1 MPSNSPLKTDG
12 RYAQKY
18 SLADLKSAFKRVG
31 LVLKESSY
39 RGYSVPHSYECKAC
53 GHRGT
58 KSPNE
63 AFSNKSGCLA
73 CGRKR
78 ASIRRKY
85 SPEKIQKICKKW
97 DIRLVD
103 FPETL
108 SQKIRLVFIK
118 CGHEQ
123 LKSLEAIQGGR
134 SGCSICSGKARKTL
148 EDYLA
153 VAKQYQGT
161 LIEVVTGSKKKARWK
176 CRLGHYFERSLQNI
190 VVDKTFC
197 TVCTQNSLA
206 ERIAHA
212 ALEKLFGR
220 PFVKIRIPNSKSV
233 KGRTLEVDLYNK
245 DLKLAVEIHGPQHYR
260 PVDFHGRGA
269 TDAKQKLA
277 ILKEN
282 DRRTRIACKNQGIA
296 LIEVREL
303 GTKTSLSQF
312 RDLLAKKCQTFGIP
326 IPASFWSVNLDEI
339 QPTSGEGRYWDLV
352 VTKAASWGLVPV
364 SNSYTRSIDN
374 HWWNC
379 RNGCRVQ
386 MRPRDIATDRVKG
399 CPGCWK
405 KHHEKAV
412 ALSDGRIFPSGAA
425 AARALGLNRN
435 SVNAAISS
443 GCKVKG
449 LTVSRV

>member
-1 MPSNSPLKTDG
+1 MKHSI
-12 RYAQKY
+12 
-18 SLADLKSAFKRVG
+18 ADLKGAFKRVG
-31 LVLKESSY
+31 LLLKEDLY
-39 RGYSVPHSYECKAC
+39 LGYSVPHAYECKTC
-53 GHRGT
+53 GHRGA

-63 AFSNKSGCLA
+63 AFSNKSGCWA

-78 ASIRRKY
+78 AASSRKY
-85 SPEKIQKICKKW
+85 SPDKIQKICKKW
-97 DIRLVD
+97 NVRLID
-103 FPETL
+103 YPETL
-108 SQKIRLVFIK
+108 SQKIRLVFIR

-134 SGCSICSGKARKTL
+134 SGCSVCSGMAPKTQK
-148 EDYLA
+148 DYLT
-153 VAKQYQGT
+153 VANQYKGK
-161 LIEVVTGSKKKARWK
+161 LIELAAGSKMKARWK

-190 VVDKTFC
+190 VADKTFC

-206 ERIAHA
+206 ERLAHTV
-212 ALEKLFGR
+212 LEKLFGR
-220 PFVKIRIPNSKSV
+220 PFVKIRIPNSKSLR
-233 KGRTLEVDLYNK
+233 GRTLEVDLYNK
-245 DLKLAVEIHGPQHYR
+245 DLKLAVEIHGPQHYK
-260 PVDFHGRGA
+260 PVDFHGRGIE
-269 TDAKQKLA
+269 DAKQKLE

-282 DRRTRIACKNQGIA
+282 DRRTRLACKNQGIA
-296 LIEVREL
+296 LLEVREL

-339 QPTSGEGRYWDLV
+339 QPTSGEGRYWDMV

-364 SNSYTRSIDN
+364 SNRYTRSIDN

-379 RNGCRVQ
+379 SNGCRVQ

-405 KHHEKAV
+405 KSHQKAV
-412 ALSDGRIFPSGAA
+412 SLSDGRIFASGAA

-435 SVNAAISS
+435 SVNMAIYKGST
-443 GCKVKG
+443 VKG
-449 LTVSRV
+449 LSVRRV